1 MRITLPSGTPAELGR
16 PDGSP
21 QLGLVIAPDI
31 FGLRPLYDDLVA
43 RLAREWDMVVIAPEP
58 FPGRDLGPDVEP
70 RFAAVNQLEDMDHL
84 RDLHEAADETGCD
97 GVGLVGFCM
106 GGMYA
111 LKAAGLRRFDRIV
124 SFYGMIRTPEA
135 WRSPGHEEPLHYLAR
150 PGASPVLAII
160 GERDHYTPPADVEAL
175 EALRNVTVVRYPE
188 AEHGFVH
195 DPSRPAHRP
204 DDAQDAWDRCYH
216 FLRT

>member
-1 MRITLPSGTPAELGR
+1 MRTTLPSGTPVEVGH

-21 QLGLVIAPDI
+21 QLGLVVAPDI
-31 FGLRPLYDDLVA
+31 FGLRPLYDGLVA
-43 RLAREWDMVVIAPEP
+43 SLAREWDMVVMAPEP
-58 FPGRDLGPDVEP
+58 FPGPDLGPDVEP
-70 RFAAVNQLEDMDHL
+70 RFAAAAALVDMDLL

-97 GVGLVGFCM
+97 RVGLVGFCM

-111 LKAAGLRRFDRIV
+111 LKAASLGRFDRIV

-135 WRSPGHEEPLHYLAR
+135 WRSPGHEEPLHYLAG

-160 GERDHYTPPADVEAL
+160 GERDHYTPRADVEAL
-175 EALRNVTVVRYPE
+175 AAHANVTVVRYPE

-195 DPSRPAHRP
+195 DPNRPAHRP
-204 DDAQDAWDRCYH
+204 DDAQDAWDRCYR
-216 FLRT
+216 FLTT